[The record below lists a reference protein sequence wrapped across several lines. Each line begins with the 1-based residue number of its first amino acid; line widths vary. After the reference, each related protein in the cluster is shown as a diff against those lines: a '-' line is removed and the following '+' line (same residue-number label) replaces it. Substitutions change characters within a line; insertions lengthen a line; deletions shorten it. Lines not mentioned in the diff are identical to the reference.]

1 MYNLKAKVFT
11 ALSTLWLFFGPCHA
25 DSNLDLGSQ
34 CSLPDNSTVDSVY
47 QTTLFNLQN
56 SLAANAPF
64 YTTTVRKG
72 ANKLYGLT
80 PCRGDI
86 SSRLCS
92 QPASRM
98 LHKENVDMDDI
109 AESIVQKSGQNK
121 ENVDP

>member
-1 MYNLKAKVFT
+1 MYNLKAKVFI

-47 QTTLFNLQN
+47 QTNLFNLQN
-56 SLAANAPF
+56 SHAANAPF

-80 PCRGDI
+80 PCRGEI

-92 QPASRM
+92 LHQECYTKKM
-98 LHKENVDMDDI
+98 LIWMILLRALYK
-109 AESIVQKSGQNK
+109 IVVKTKKMLIHN
-121 ENVDP
+121 